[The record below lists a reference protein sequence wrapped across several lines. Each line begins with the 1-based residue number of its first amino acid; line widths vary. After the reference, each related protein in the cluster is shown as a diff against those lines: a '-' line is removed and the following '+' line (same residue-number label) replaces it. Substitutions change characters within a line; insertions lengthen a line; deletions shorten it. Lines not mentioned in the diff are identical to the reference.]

1 MNTNVEQYINTG
13 KKIIDQ
19 QLLMHIDNLSA
30 SSKLKEAMRYSIEA
44 GGKRLRPILLMA
56 TMEALGVS
64 AEKGYAMA
72 SALEMIHTYSL
83 IHDDLP
89 AMDNDDLRR
98 GKATNH
104 IVFGEASAIL
114 AGDALLTYAF
124 EVAAEGSDTAGAPE
138 TVQLIS
144 MLAKAAG
151 PEGMVGGQQ
160 EDLLA
165 EGATLSLDEMQS
177 IHYGKTGKLL
187 SFAVEA
193 GAILGGADAL
203 QKEYLRQFGFH
214 LGIAFQIRDDIL
226 DIEGIEEL
234 IGKPVG
240 SDVSNSKNTYPSI
253 LTMKTAKEKLAVH
266 IENAHDM
273 LNRSNCKSEMLIE
286 LTDFICQR
294 QA

>member
-1 MNTNVEQYINTG
+1 VDNSIENYL
-13 KKIIDQ
+13 KKSKKTIDE
-19 QLLMHIDNLSA
+19 QLLKYISTLSA
-30 SSKLKEAMRYSIEA
+30 SSKLKEAMHYSIEA

-56 TMEALGVS
+56 TMEALGGS
-64 AEKGYAMA
+64 PEKGFTIAA
-72 SALEMIHTYSL
+72 ALEMVHTYSL

-124 EVAAEGSDTAGAPE
+124 EIAADNHENAEPSQIL
-138 TVQLIS
+138 QLIS
-144 MLAKAAG
+144 KLAQAAG

-165 EGATLSLDEMQS
+165 EGQRLSLEQLES
-177 IHYGKTGKLL
+177 IHLRKTGRLL
-187 SFAVEA
+187 AFAVEA
-193 GAILGGADAL
+193 GAILGGADEY
-203 QKEYLRQFGFH
+203 QKAQLKQFAFH

-226 DIEGIEEL
+226 DIEGNEEL

-240 SDVSNSKNTYPSI
+240 SDVSNDKNTYPRI
-253 LTMKTAKEKLAVH
+253 LSLEGAKEKLSSH
-266 IENAHDM
+266 IEMAHAF
-273 LNRSNCKSEMLIE
+273 LSSSRCSSEVLKG
-286 LTDFICQR
+286 LTDYILQR
-294 QA
+294 NI